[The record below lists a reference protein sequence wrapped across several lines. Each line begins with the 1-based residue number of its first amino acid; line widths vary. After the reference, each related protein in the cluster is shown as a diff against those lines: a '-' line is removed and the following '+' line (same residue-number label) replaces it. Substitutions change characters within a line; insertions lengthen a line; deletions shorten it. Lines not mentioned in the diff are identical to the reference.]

1 MTAYCGTRAVAPGTV
16 CGNGQVATWGRN
28 FTGGP
33 SSVAKPVPAG
43 EDSTITG
50 ANSWM
55 TNTSPVPL
63 RGGTGGA
70 YQGSTFVTEQAEI
83 APFNEAMGYLNE
95 IRGKAFAPSA
105 SKNDKETY
113 SNFVGNLRR
122 YTDSELGTQGGIEG
136 AWRMVLE
143 DAQSSG
149 VSAIELLGAGPSSIG
164 KQTSGAGGGT
174 GSGRGRGGYSGP
186 TVSRTMMAESDI
198 RATANALAIELIG
211 RPVDDKELEK
221 ITRRMRMAE
230 VEQPQI
236 TTSTTGSSV
245 TQQGLTAQGRE
256 DILRDLISKN
266 PEYQD
271 FQVDTTVLDAMTG
284 FINEKKQVSG
294 G

>member
-1 MTAYCGTRAVAPGTV
+1 MANGEEKKPAPPLISANLGDYDEI
-16 CGNGQVATWGRN
+16 GESM
-28 FTGGP
+28 GGGVP
-33 SSVAKPVPAG
+33 WNANTKPVVLG
-43 EDSTITG
+43 KLTG
-50 ANSWM
+50 ATADRYERNDGQYNVRTVYDLTRSDASGWLTQLRANNRNEYDALMGQLRAAGYLGPRANSI
-55 TNTSPVPL
+55 S
-63 RGGTGGA
+63 A
-70 YQGSTFVTEQAEI
+70 QTEAFKD
-83 APFNEAMGYLNE
+83 AANEASARYL
-95 IRGKAFAPSA
+95 A
-105 SKNDKETY
+105 DETENVDVIDY
-113 SNFVGNLRR
+113 ILS
-122 YTDSELGTQGGIEG
+122 Q
-136 AWRMVLE
+136 
-143 DAQSSG
+143 AQ
-149 VSAIELLGAGPSSIG
+149 
-164 KQTSGAGGGT
+164 AGGGSDRT
-174 GSGRGRGGYSGP
+174 GGGGRYTGP
-186 TVSRTMMAESDI
+186 VASRTMMAESDI

-211 RPVDDKELEK
+211 RPVDDKELDK